1 MSKKLL
7 ITGGLVAT
15 VIAVAG
21 VAAHAERGQGYGH
34 HGYGH
39 QGYGNHGYGE
49 PKRGRYKGDRG
60 ERHGWRRRGW
70 REVTRD
76 EYDARTRSRFAKW
89 DANGDGVVDS
99 SEVEAYIAWRLE
111 GRWSRGDRGGERGFE
126 RMLRRFDRDGDRQVT
141 SAEVDTW
148 LGERFERIDLNG
160 DGRITDEDLPPMMRG
175 REILSGKA
183 EAHFMGRG
191 HRGHGRRHHRR
202 RGGGMHGM
210 MMRSLLGADT
220 NGDNAITP
228 EEFRA
233 KAMKR
238 FQRFDRD
245 GDGTINLDDLDAL
258 RKEIVDYRVRRFIH
272 RFGGGQ
278 NGKLTLEQFKEHRDK
293 RFQRRDRNGD
303 GVITRDEGRGGW
315 GRGGRGRGGERGM
328 RRDRQDRAQP
338 ERGGS
343 APSDSDGRDSDQ

>member
-111 GRWSRGDRGGERGFE
+111 GRWSRGD
-126 RMLRRFDRDGDRQVT
+126 
-141 SAEVDTW
+141 
-148 LGERFERIDLNG
+148 
-160 DGRITDEDLPPMMRG
+160 
-175 REILSGKA
+175 
-183 EAHFMGRG
+183 
-191 HRGHGRRHHRR
+191 
-202 RGGGMHGM
+202 
-210 MMRSLLGADT
+210 
-220 NGDNAITP
+220 
-228 EEFRA
+228 
-233 KAMKR
+233 
-238 FQRFDRD
+238 
-245 GDGTINLDDLDAL
+245 
-258 RKEIVDYRVRRFIH
+258 
-272 RFGGGQ
+272 
-278 NGKLTLEQFKEHRDK
+278 
-293 RFQRRDRNGD
+293 
-303 GVITRDEGRGGW
+303 
-315 GRGGRGRGGERGM
+315 
-328 RRDRQDRAQP
+328 
-338 ERGGS
+338 
-343 APSDSDGRDSDQ
+343 